1 MLKQNWRT
9 VLATLAGMLVKTNG
23 IILRS
28 MKYGETSLIMDI
40 YSRDYGLNSYIIGG
54 VRNKKSK
61 TQAGLCQIM
70 SLVQFVAYHKNTK
83 GLFRIKEISSA
94 HLYTRIPFEIM
105 RSSVGMFMV
114 EVLKN
119 TIREDEE
126 NAELFDFIFQWFFFL
141 DTSEE
146 SVSNLHLLFMLEL
159 TEQIGIQPRDN
170 YSVNKTFFDMMEGQF
185 VAGIP
190 DHHYFLKP
198 EQSEHLYDLMMQERD
213 YVHELALTNRERR
226 QILDKLIL
234 FYKLHIDSMKE
245 LHTYQILNEILA

>member
-1 MLKQNWRT
+1 MLI
-9 VLATLAGMLVKTNG
+9 KTTG

-54 VRNKKSK
+54 VRNKKAK

-70 SLVQFVAYHKNTK
+70 SLVEFVAYHKNTK

-94 HLYTRIPFEIM
+94 HLYQRIPFEIL
-105 RSSVGMFMV
+105 RSSVGMFMI

-119 TIREDEE
+119 VLKDDEE
-126 NAELFDFIFQWFFFL
+126 NPKLFSFIFQWFLFL
-141 DTSEE
+141 DQTPTS
-146 SVSNLHLLFMLEL
+146 VNNAHLLFMIEL
-159 TEQIGIQPRDN
+159 AGEIGIQPRDN
-170 YSVNKTFFDMMEGQF
+170 FSVNYPYFDLMDGQF
-185 VAGIP
+185 ISDTP
-190 DHHYFLKP
+190 DHHYFLDLT
-198 EQSEHLYDLMMQERD
+198 ESESLYDIMMQERE
-213 YVHELALTNRERR
+213 YVHELSLTNVERR
-226 QILDKLIL
+226 NILDKLIL